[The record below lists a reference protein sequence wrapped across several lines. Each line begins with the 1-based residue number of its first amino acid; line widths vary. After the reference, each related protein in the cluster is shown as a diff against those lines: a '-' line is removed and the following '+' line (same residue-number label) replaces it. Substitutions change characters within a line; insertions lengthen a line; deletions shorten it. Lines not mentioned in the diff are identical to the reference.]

1 MEERAEV
8 ERAGGGGR
16 GALARG
22 PRAQGLRGG
31 GSPMSRRERPLV
43 AADGL
48 YCPACGAPMVA
59 QTNADEPDL
68 YYCAR
73 EGRIFRIVGVD
84 DVDDE

>member
-1 MEERAEV
+1 
-8 ERAGGGGR
+8 
-16 GALARG
+16 
-22 PRAQGLRGG
+22 
-31 GSPMSRRERPLV
+31 MSRRERPLV

-48 YCPACGAPMVA
+48 YCPTCGAPMVA

-84 DVDDE
+84 DADDE